1 MTWLRYL
8 AICRL
13 AVGRASVAWTCG
25 AFFILTQAALA
36 AERPIVTITPTAV
49 VATGVTPGADVVFF
63 GVGVEP
69 KGYHVD
75 VQRWSGVVTDT
86 ARSGSATFTLGKSV
100 TWNVIWIVADLRNGH
115 YTIASTPGFPTMP
128 ADRPQFRLKRD
139 AAGSANKAAYS
150 RPFIDGLYL
159 EAGGAWIVRGAD
171 GLDRDGHDKWE
182 GETTVDLSQAIPL
195 LTGSKPPH
203 SFNPGGT
210 LLVVDISKLDV
221 LTVNVDEALIA
232 GAR

>member
-1 MTWLRYL
+1 MLTRP
-8 AICRL
+8 
-13 AVGRASVAWTCG
+13 VA
-25 AFFILTQAALA
+25 A
-36 AERPIVTITPTAV
+36 AERPAVTVTPTEIIAS
-49 VATGVTPGADVVFF
+49 GVTPGTDVGFF

-69 KGYHVD
+69 KGYHVEIH
-75 VQRWSGVVTDT
+75 RWSGVVTDAT
-86 ARSGSATFTLGKSV
+86 HSGSATFRLDTPV

-139 AAGSANKAAYS
+139 VAGSANQAAYS
-150 RPFIDGLYL
+150 RPFIDGLYI

-171 GLDRDGHDKWE
+171 GIDRDGHSKWE
-182 GETTVDLSQAIPL
+182 GETTVDVSQAIPL
-195 LTGSKPPH
+195 LTGSKAPH

-210 LLVVDISKLDV
+210 LLVIDISKLDV
-221 LTVNVDEALIA
+221 LTVNVDESLIA